1 VTTSLFS
8 VSSHDYI
15 RLSAS
20 GSLDFFSEFSCF
32 HCDSRLWRNGYRQRR
47 YPVSMKLVRL
57 KCRNSKCNCHY
68 TAYPSDVLGRYRHH
82 PETISSLTASCLK
95 TSSRIEPALRNYQHA
110 RERRID
116 DGEAAGP
123 DVSTLRRWLK
133 SLADPASILSLLLS
147 ARKRLP
153 STNAQLMM
161 VVLLAASLATQL
173 LAMPSAVQDE
183 SSPKEPVT
191 DLQNQANDGAAS
203 QRDLDFYNQ
212 EHPP

>member
-1 VTTSLFS
+1 VTTSLFN

-15 RLSAS
+15 RLSAA

-57 KCRNSKCNCHY
+57 KCRNQKCNCHY
-68 TAYPSDVLGRYRHH
+68 TAYPSDVLGRYRH
-82 PETISSLTASCLK
+82 PAETISSLTDSFLR
-95 TSSRIEPALRNYQHA
+95 TSSSIEPALLNYQHA

-133 SLADPASILSLLLS
+133 ILADPASILSLLLS

-153 STNAQLMM
+153 PTNGQLMM
-161 VVLLAASLATQL
+161 VVLLAASLAIQL
-173 LAMPSAVQDE
+173 LELHSATQDML
-183 SSPKEPVT
+183 SPKAPVT
-191 DLQNQANDGAAS
+191 DLQNQANDGASS
-203 QRDLDFYNQ
+203 QKDLDFYNQ